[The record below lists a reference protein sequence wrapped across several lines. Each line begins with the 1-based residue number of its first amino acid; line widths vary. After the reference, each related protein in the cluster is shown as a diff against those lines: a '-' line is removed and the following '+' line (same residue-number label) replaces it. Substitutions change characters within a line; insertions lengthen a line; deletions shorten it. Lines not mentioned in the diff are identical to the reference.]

1 MNLVVGS
8 GPSGSACAHA
18 LLDRGEEVLL
28 VDAGLDLEPPQKA
41 LLASLKNGFEGRAFA
56 GLMSFQANMPLT
68 SKGIPLKL
76 VHGSDF
82 PYRET
87 ERHLGLEMTG
97 AGLTASL
104 AVGGLST
111 VWGAAILPYLQHD
124 ISDWPITADD
134 LARHY
139 EAVVKITGLSGR
151 MDDLAKLFPLYTDK
165 PHFLQSS
172 SQACAIL
179 DKLGAIDSKL
189 SREGIIY
196 GASRLAIRP
205 SKTGG
210 IGCVYCG
217 RCLHGCPYGCIY
229 SSGDDLIDLVSQKMG
244 PFQYKSNTVIETVRE
259 SGSGVIAAGYDRLSN
274 EPVSIEADRA
284 FVGAGVIPSTKIL
297 LKSMDAYDQ
306 PVEVLD
312 SQYFLLPM
320 LTLAGNGNVSH
331 EALQTLSQIFIDIQ
345 DKEISAYTVHLQLY
359 TYNDIIVA
367 TLNHRF
373 RFLPLL
379 RRLAVHNLRHRLIVI
394 QGFVH
399 SADSGRINVELKRNR
414 ETAED
419 RLIVEGA
426 PRPGV
431 KKIIH
436 RVIGKLGKHLRGVG
450 LFPIKQALEIALPGR
465 GYHYGG
471 SFPMRAKPAALESD
485 ISGRLPGFSRT
496 HVVDASVFPSIAATT
511 ITLTAMANAHRI
523 ATMPRHE

>member
-1 MNLVVGS
+1 
-8 GPSGSACAHA
+8 
-18 LLDRGEEVLL
+18 
-28 VDAGLDLEPPQKA
+28 
-41 LLASLKNGFEGRAFA
+41 
-56 GLMSFQANMPLT
+56 
-68 SKGIPLKL
+68 
-76 VHGSDF
+76 
-82 PYRET
+82 
-87 ERHLGLEMTG
+87 
-97 AGLTASL
+97 
-104 AVGGLST
+104 
-111 VWGAAILPYLQHD
+111 
-124 ISDWPITADD
+124 
-134 LARHY
+134 
-139 EAVVKITGLSGR
+139 
-151 MDDLAKLFPLYTDK
+151 
-165 PHFLQSS
+165 
-172 SQACAIL
+172 
-179 DKLGAIDSKL
+179 
-189 SREGIIY
+189 
-196 GASRLAIRP
+196 
-205 SKTGG
+205 
-210 IGCVYCG
+210 
-217 RCLHGCPYGCIY
+217 
-229 SSGDDLIDLVSQKMG
+229 
-244 PFQYKSNTVIETVRE
+244 
-259 SGSGVIAAGYDRLSN
+259 
-274 EPVSIEADRA
+274 
-284 FVGAGVIPSTKIL
+284 
-297 LKSMDAYDQ
+297 MDAYDQ